1 MFDTKQKYV
10 RLASYNQII
19 IFPQTVKHSEFKN
32 YDIVSAGFCYVN
44 AESKKVECFGQSDS
58 LGIKSHETDTAIATK
73 QIFGVS

>member
-19 IFPQTVKHSEFKN
+19 IFPQTIKHSEFKYYN
-32 YDIVSAGFCYVN
+32 IVSAGFCYVEN
-44 AESKKVECFGQSDS
+44 NKVICFGRSDS
-58 LGIKSHETDTAIATK
+58 LNIDSHETDTAIATK